1 MSSMQLRRD
10 DVIIGVDTHK
20 DNHVAV
26 AIDGLGGRLGDVVI
40 SATVAGFDELVTFC
54 LALVGPAGSLI
65 GFGVEGTGSYGVGL
79 ARYLRNH
86 GHQVHEIARPARAAE
101 RRLAGKNDTLDA
113 EHAARQLLAGHGLSA
128 PKTADGAVETIR
140 LVKIAYDG
148 AVQARTTTMIT
159 LKATLATGSEAL
171 RAKLEKLTDH
181 KLITACAA
189 LEGPTPLPPVRRG
202 APAVVVPN
210 DPEAAMR
217 HVLSSMAQRWLA
229 LHEEA
234 KAHAASLKILTV
246 AAAPR
251 LVEAV
256 GVGYDTAAQ
265 MLITAGDNANRIK
278 SEAAFAKMCGA
289 CPIPAGSGK
298 TNNRHRLYRGGN
310 RQANAALY
318 RVVIVRMR
326 WHQPTI
332 DYVARRTA
340 EGLSKREIIRCLKRY
355 LARELFRLLP
365 TPDTTAEPRSLT
377 NSKSRPDRLDNL

>member
-1 MSSMQLRRD
+1 MPSMQFRRD
-10 DVIIGVDTHK
+10 DVIVGVDTHK

-26 AIDGLGGRLGDVVI
+26 AIDGLGGRLGDIIVPTTI
-40 SATVAGFDELVTFC
+40 AGFEDLLTFC
-54 LALVGPAGSLI
+54 LAFVGSAGRLI
-65 GFGVEGTGSYGVGL
+65 GFGIEGTGSYGIGL
-79 ARYLRNH
+79 TRYLRNH
-86 GHQVHEIARPARAAE
+86 GHEVHEIARPARAAE
-101 RRLAGKNDTLDA
+101 RRLAGKNDTIDA
-113 EHAARQLLAGHGLSA
+113 EHAARQLLAGHGLST

-148 AVQARTTTMIT
+148 AVQARTTAMIT

-171 RAKLEKLTDH
+171 RAELEKLTDH
-181 KLITACAA
+181 KLITTCAA
-189 LEGPTPLPPVRRG
+189 LEGPAPLPPVRRG
-202 APAVVVPN
+202 APAIVVPA
-210 DPEAAMR
+210 DPDAAMR
-217 HVLSSMAQRWLA
+217 HVLSSIAKRWLV

-234 KAHAASLKILTV
+234 KAHAASLKALTA
-246 AAAPR
+246 AAAPQ

-265 MLITAGDNANRIK
+265 MLITAGDNTDRIK

-298 TNNRHRLYRGGN
+298 TNHRHRLYRGGN

-340 EGLSKREIIRCLKRY
+340 EGMSKREIIRCLKRY

-365 TPDTTAEPRSLT
+365 APDAVANPVGERHEIAA
-377 NSKSRPDRLDNL
+377 

>member
-365 TPDTTAEPRSLT
+365 TPDTTAEPRVDE
-377 NSKSRPDRLDNL
+377 PEIAA

>member
-1 MSSMQLRRD
+1 MPSMQLGRD
-10 DVIIGVDTHK
+10 DVIVGVDTHK

-26 AIDGLGGRLGDVVI
+26 AIDGLGGRLGDIVVPTTI
-40 SATVAGFDELVTFC
+40 AGFEELLAFC
-54 LALVGPAGSLI
+54 LAFVGSAGRLVG
-65 GFGVEGTGSYGVGL
+65 FGIEGTGSYGIGL
-79 ARYLRNH
+79 ARYLRRH
-86 GHQVHEIARPARAAE
+86 GHDVHEIARPARAAE
-101 RRLAGKNDTLDA
+101 RRLAGKNDTIDA
-113 EHAARQLLAGHGLSA
+113 EHAARQLLAGQGLA
-128 PKTADGAVETIR
+128 TPKNADGAVETIR

-148 AVQARTTTMIT
+148 AVQARTTAMIT

-171 RAKLEKLTDH
+171 RAELEKLTDH

-189 LEGPTPLPPVRRG
+189 LDGPAPLPPVRRG
-202 APAVVVPN
+202 APAVVVPA
-210 DPEAAMR
+210 DPDSAMR
-217 HVLSSMAQRWLA
+217 HVLSSMAKRWLT

-234 KAHAASLKILTV
+234 KAHAASLKVLTA
-246 AAAPR
+246 AAAPQ

-265 MLITAGDNANRIK
+265 VLITAGDNANRIK

-298 TNNRHRLYRGGN
+298 TNGRHRLYRGGN

-332 DYVARRTA
+332 EYVARRTA
-340 EGLSKREIIRCLKRY
+340 EGMSKREIIRCLKRY

-365 TPDTTAEPRSLT
+365 SPDTVANPAEEVLETAA
-377 NSKSRPDRLDNL
+377 